1 MSKGPC
7 PEGEHVYFHKY
18 GDVGELSK
26 VDFPAWDHFIKVGR
40 KEGRFYPC
48 FDPVSPA

>member
-18 GDVGELSK
+18 GDVGESSE